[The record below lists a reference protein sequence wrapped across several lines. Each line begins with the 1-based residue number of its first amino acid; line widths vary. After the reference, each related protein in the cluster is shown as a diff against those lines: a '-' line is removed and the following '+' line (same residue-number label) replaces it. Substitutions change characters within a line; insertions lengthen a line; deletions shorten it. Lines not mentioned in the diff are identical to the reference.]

1 MPNLSKDL
9 TDRLLAR
16 KLSASNKAAHLV
28 DIATKATSATED
40 LTFTG
45 DSVAT
50 ETVTVGDV
58 VITFDTTASATDCI
72 ISDLVLS
79 LSEAATA
86 VKELINGE
94 ASTNALVTFS
104 GRTPVYAVKA
114 TSAAGVV
121 TVTAHEAGAAG
132 NAIASTETCTNASW
146 GAALLSGGTEAVLE
160 APSFTTPATY
170 ADDAAAAVA
179 GVPVGGL
186 YRVTGGNVVQYRAA

>member
-72 ISDLVLS
+72 VSALVLS
-79 LSEAATA
+79 LSEAA
-86 VKELINGE
+86 
-94 ASTNALVTFS
+94 TNALVTFS

-146 GAALLSGGTEAVLE
+146 GAALLSGGTGAVLE